1 MTAEPLG
8 TPAFRFGPRH
18 AESGTVFG
26 LWAPSDKGIS
36 LEIDGV
42 ETTSL
47 ARDGDGFR
55 SAVASAGAGARY
67 RFAFDTG
74 ERVPDPASRAQAG
87 DIAGESLVPDPSR
100 YRWQCNDWRGR
111 GWEETVLYE
120 LHVGLLGGFDGVA
133 QHLERLAE
141 IGVTAIELM
150 PIADF
155 PGQRNWG
162 YDGVLP
168 FAPDSAYGTPD
179 ELKALIDRAHALGLM
194 VFLDV
199 VYNHFGPEGN
209 WLGVYAP
216 RFFREDI
223 HTPWGSAIDFRQ
235 PMVRRFFLENALY
248 WLHEFRI
255 DGLRFD
261 AVHAIADRDWLP
273 ELAGAIRA
281 SVPSDRHV
289 HLVVEN
295 DNNDSS
301 LMTSGFNAQWNDD
314 WHHALHVLLT
324 GERDGYY
331 ADYARAPA
339 EALARI
345 LAEGFAYQG
354 EPSEHRGGEKR
365 GTPSGALPPT
375 AFVSFLQ
382 NHDQIG
388 NRAFGE
394 RLVKLAKPG
403 ALRAA
408 IALLLLSPQI
418 PLIFMGE
425 ETGAEEPF
433 LYFTDFQAELA
444 DAVREGRRAEFAQF
458 PAFAD
463 ASVRE
468 QIPDPNAPST
478 FETSRPSFA
487 GRRAQDWSRLYTSLL
502 KIRRERIVPH
512 LRGAKSLG
520 AQSVGDA
527 AIIARWRLANGDRLT
542 IAGNFG
548 DVILQAAI
556 PQTAPVWG
564 VPSDA
569 LPPFTTLVWIE
580 P

>member
-1 MTAEPLG
+1 MTALLPKKH
-8 TPAFRFGPRH
+8 TFRFGPQPSER
-18 AESGTVFG
+18 GTMFG
-26 LWAPSDKGIS
+26 LWAPAESRIS
-36 LEIDGV
+36 LEINSAQKGPL
-42 ETTSL
+42 S
-47 ARDGDGFR
+47 RGPDGFR
-55 SAVASAGAGARY
+55 ATEVAAGMAAKY
-67 RFAFDTG
+67 RFVLDSG

-87 DIAGESLVPDPSR
+87 DVADESLVPDPHS

-111 GWEETVLYE
+111 PWEETVLYE
-120 LHVGLLGGFDGVA
+120 LHAGLLGGFSGVA
-133 QHLERLAE
+133 QHLPRLAE
-141 IGVTAIELM
+141 LGITAIELM

-168 FAPDSAYGTPD
+168 FAPDGAYGTPD
-179 ELKALIDRAHALGLM
+179 ELKALVDRAHALGLM

-209 WLGVYAP
+209 WLSVYAP
-216 RFFREDI
+216 QFFRDDVP
-223 HTPWGSAIDFRQ
+223 TPWGNAIDFRQ

-248 WLHEFRI
+248 WIHEFRI
-255 DGLRFD
+255 DGLRLD

-273 ELAGAIRA
+273 ELARNIRE
-281 SVPSDRHV
+281 SVPADRHV

-295 DNNDSS
+295 DNNDSG
-301 LMTSGFNAQWNDD
+301 LLTSGFDAQWNDD

-331 ADYARAPA
+331 ADYAQAPA
-339 EALARI
+339 RLLARI

-354 EPSEHRGGEKR
+354 EPSEHRSGEPR
-365 GTPSGALPPT
+365 GTPSRALSPT

-388 NRAFGE
+388 NRAFGD
-394 RLVKLAKPG
+394 RLTTLAKPD

-408 IALLLLSPQI
+408 IALLLLCPQI

-433 LYFTDFQAELA
+433 LYFTDFEADLA
-444 DAVREGRRAEFAQF
+444 GAVREGRRAEFSHF

-463 ASVRE
+463 ATARE
-468 QIPDPNAPST
+468 RIPDPNAPST
-478 FETSRPSFA
+478 FEASRPSFA
-487 GRRAQDWSRLYTSLL
+487 GQRAQDWNRFYASLL

-512 LRGAKSLG
+512 LRGARSQR
-520 AQSVGDA
+520 AESVGDSGA
-527 AIIARWRLANGDRLT
+527 VARWRLTNGATLT
-542 IAGNFG
+542 IACNFG
-548 DVILQAAI
+548 SDAVQASI
-556 PQTAPVWG
+556 PRTAPVWG

-569 LPPFTTLVWIE
+569 LPAYTTLAWIE

>member
-1 MTAEPLG
+1 VSAPRPG
-8 TPAFRFGPRH
+8 KPVFRFGPQP
-18 AESGTVFG
+18 AEGGTTFG
-26 LWAPSDKGIS
+26 IWAPAEDVIS

-42 ETTSL
+42 QTSL
-47 ARDGDGFR
+47 LQDDDGFR
-55 SAVASAGAGARY
+55 AIATAAGAGARY
-67 RFAFDTG
+67 RFVLNGG
-74 ERVPDPASRAQAG
+74 ERVPDPGSRVQAG
-87 DIAGESLVPDPSR
+87 DITDESLVPDPHG
-100 YRWQCNDWRGR
+100 YRWRCNDWRGR
-111 GWEETVLYE
+111 PWEETVLYE
-120 LHVGLLGGFDGVA
+120 LHVGLLGGFCGVA
-133 QHLERLAE
+133 QHLQRLAE
-141 IGVTAIELM
+141 LGVTAIELM

-179 ELKALIDRAHALGLM
+179 ELKALIDRAHALGLT

-209 WLGVYAP
+209 WLGVYSP
-216 RFFREDI
+216 QFFREDI

-248 WLHEFRI
+248 WIHEFRI
-255 DGLRFD
+255 DGLRLD

-273 ELAGAIRA
+273 ELAGAIRQ
-281 SVPSDRHV
+281 SIPPDRHV

-295 DNNDSS
+295 DNNDSA
-301 LMTSGFNAQWNDD
+301 LMTSGFDAQWNDD

-324 GERDGYY
+324 GEHSGYY
-331 ADYARAPA
+331 ADYAKAPA

-354 EPSEHRGGEKR
+354 EPSAHRGGKAR
-365 GTPSGALPPT
+365 GTSSTALSPT
-375 AFVSFLQ
+375 SFVSFLQ

-388 NRAFGE
+388 NRALGE
-394 RLVKLAKPG
+394 RLTTLAKPD

-418 PLIFMGE
+418 PLLFMGE
-425 ETGAEEPF
+425 ETAAREPF
-433 LYFTDFQAELA
+433 LYFTDFRSDLA
-444 DAVREGRRAEFAQF
+444 DAVRDWRRAEFAQF

-463 ASVRE
+463 AAVRE
-468 QIPDPNAPST
+468 QIPDPNALST
-478 FETSRPSFA
+478 FELSRPGFT
-487 GRRAQDWSRLYTSLL
+487 GQRAQDWSRFYASLL

-512 LRGAKSLG
+512 LRGAKSEG
-520 AQSVGDA
+520 AKA
-527 AIIARWRLANGDRLT
+527 AGNSAVVATWRLANGARLT
-542 IAGNFG
+542 IAANFG
-548 DVILQAAI
+548 DGAVQVAI
-556 PQTAPVWG
+556 PDTAPVWG

-569 LPPFTTLVWIE
+569 LPACATLAWIE